1 MKQKYCKKDFATI
14 TVNKKNAVEYW
25 SLLAIYLG
33 LGGGRNVFIHFVG
46 KKSVYLQSE
55 VNNIAVV

>member
-33 LGGGRNVFIHFVG
+33 LGGGRNVFIHVVG
-46 KKSVYLQSE
+46 KKVYICK
-55 VNNIAVV
+55 VR